1 MGLTVAAF
9 IAGAVLATLV
19 CLYRFSRRNPPRPD
33 ARVAELSELAGGLA
47 HELRNPLSTLMVN
60 LQLLAEDLRELGDEH
75 ADIARRSHLKVE
87 AIRREAERL
96 QILLDDFLKLAGP
109 CRLEPECLD
118 LNQTV
123 EHLVEFFSPQA
134 DAASVRLHATCAP
147 EPLRCRLDERLIKQ
161 ALLNI
166 LINAQ
171 EAMPDG
177 GEIMVRT
184 SRGDDRTARVEV
196 SDTGPGLTPAEL
208 GKVLRPFYS
217 TKAGGTGLGLSTTH
231 RIVTEHGG
239 SLDLHGEPGRG
250 TSFIISLPLADQTS
264 EDLHQRRRSC

>member
-1 MGLTVAAF
+1 MTGLTIAAF
-9 IAGAVLATLV
+9 VAGLILGALGWAYHRGRRKAVAPDPRLAQLT
-19 CLYRFSRRNPPRPD
+19 
-33 ARVAELSELAGGLA
+33 ELAGGLA

-60 LQLLAEDLRELGDEH
+60 LQLLAEDLRDLGGEDAH
-75 ADIARRSHLKVE
+75 VARRGLIKVE
-87 AIRREAERL
+87 AVRREAERL
-96 QILLDDFLKLAGP
+96 RHLLDDFLKLAGP
-109 CRLEPECLD
+109 CRLEPENLD

-123 EHLVEFFSPQA
+123 EQLVEFFSPQA
-134 DAASVRLHATCAP
+134 DAAGVRLRATYAG

-184 SRGDDRTARVEV
+184 SRNDDRATSRTGGRTASVEI
-196 SDTGPGLTPAEL
+196 SDTGPGLTPEEL
-208 GKVLRPFYS
+208 GKVLRPFHS
-217 TKAGGTGLGLSTTH
+217 TKTDGTGLGLSTTH

-239 SLDLHGEPGRG
+239 SLDLHSELGRG
-250 TSFIISLPLADQTS
+250 TSFIIRLPLAD
-264 EDLHQRRRSC
+264 DAAP